1 MKKIAGLMAA
11 VMVCT
16 MLLAGCGD
24 KKGTTTSGS
33 DAAPAQSAV
42 AGSGKEL
49 AVTIGPNP
57 ETMDPALNSAVDGGN
72 MILHAFECL
81 LIIDKDGKAVP
92 GQAESFE
99 KSADGL
105 KYTFKL
111 RKDLK
116 WSDGSPL
123 TANDFVYSWQR
134 AVDPAT
140 ASPYADIFN
149 VISGFA
155 DIASGAKTPDTLG
168 AKAIDD
174 QTLEVTLSAPC
185 AYFEQLVAFA
195 TYSPVQKAT
204 IEANG
209 ETWAT
214 AAKTYVSNGPFN
226 MTDWKTGEYIEFSKN
241 QNYWNKDAIKLDK
254 LKFML
259 IEDDNAALTA
269 YEGGEVLMT
278 KSIPAAE
285 IDNLS
290 SRADFHKADLMGTY
304 YLSLNLNKA
313 PFDNAKVRKALSMAI
328 DRDRIANTVMHG
340 TYAPA
345 TAYIGPGFLDADAKT
360 PFMDTTTK
368 DNGGKT
374 YFDTKADVEGAKKLL
389 AEAGFPDGKGLAPIE
404 YMTNDSAYHKNV
416 AEALQQMWGEIGVKM
431 NIVIQE
437 WANFT
442 AARRAGDYFVARN
455 GWVTDYN
462 DPSSMLDLF
471 CSENGN
477 NDGKYNNPAYDKL
490 MAEARTSADQTV
502 RMQKMHEAEKLV
514 LDEAGMIP
522 LAYYSDTFLQ
532 SDKIVNTWHSP
543 LGYWHFEYADI
554 K

>member
-33 DAAPAQSAV
+33 GAAPAQSAV

-204 IEANG
+204 IE
-209 ETWAT
+209 
-214 AAKTYVSNGPFN
+214 
-226 MTDWKTGEYIEFSKN
+226 
-241 QNYWNKDAIKLDK
+241 
-254 LKFML
+254 
-259 IEDDNAALTA
+259 
-269 YEGGEVLMT
+269 
-278 KSIPAAE
+278 
-285 IDNLS
+285 
-290 SRADFHKADLMGTY
+290 
-304 YLSLNLNKA
+304 
-313 PFDNAKVRKALSMAI
+313 
-328 DRDRIANTVMHG
+328 
-340 TYAPA
+340 
-345 TAYIGPGFLDADAKT
+345 
-360 PFMDTTTK
+360 
-368 DNGGKT
+368 
-374 YFDTKADVEGAKKLL
+374 
-389 AEAGFPDGKGLAPIE
+389 
-404 YMTNDSAYHKNV
+404 
-416 AEALQQMWGEIGVKM
+416 
-431 NIVIQE
+431 
-437 WANFT
+437 
-442 AARRAGDYFVARN
+442 
-455 GWVTDYN
+455 
-462 DPSSMLDLF
+462 
-471 CSENGN
+471 
-477 NDGKYNNPAYDKL
+477 
-490 MAEARTSADQTV
+490 
-502 RMQKMHEAEKLV
+502 
-514 LDEAGMIP
+514 
-522 LAYYSDTFLQ
+522 
-532 SDKIVNTWHSP
+532 
-543 LGYWHFEYADI
+543 
-554 K
+554 